1 MEFTPLNLKM
11 TLYSYVLCPLQF
23 IIESDFDNPEDAL
36 EEALQCGTP
45 HQVGLLDF
53 LHSNIEDYPT
63 LSDSVE
69 CIDITAG

>member
-1 MEFTPLNLKM
+1 MEIIPVNLKM

-23 IIESDFDNPEDAL
+23 IIESDCDDSVEAL

-45 HQVGLLDF
+45 NQIGLLSF

-63 LSDSVE
+63 LSDSVQ
-69 CIDITAG
+69 CIDIAAD